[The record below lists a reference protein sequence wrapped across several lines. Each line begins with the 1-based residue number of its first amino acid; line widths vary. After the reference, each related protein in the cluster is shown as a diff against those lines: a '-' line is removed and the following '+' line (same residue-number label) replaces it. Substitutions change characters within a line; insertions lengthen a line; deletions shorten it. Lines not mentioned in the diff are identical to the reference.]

1 VKTSE
6 LVELS
11 DVNDIREL
19 AELFAV
25 VWGRPGSPPISA
37 DVMKALAHSGNYVVG
52 AYQNGRL
59 IAGLVG
65 WLGGDPRH
73 ELHLHSHILGV
84 LPDRESAGLGFE
96 MKQHQRRW
104 CLDRGVRVMEW
115 TTDPLVRRNG
125 YFNLTKL
132 GARAPEYLVNVYG
145 EMRDDINVGEESDRL
160 LIRWRLDSP
169 GAESAAA
176 GRNEEPDIR
185 ALIEQGAE
193 VVLAVGESSAPMLS
207 ADVQVGPS
215 GPSGHLPMDGED
227 IPHLLLCQV
236 PDDIVALR
244 RVKPELARSWR
255 LALRD
260 SLTSALARGYEIT
273 GASRHG
279 WYVLELLDS

>member
-1 VKTSE
+1 
-6 LVELS
+6 VELS

-37 DVMKALAHSGNYVVG
+37 DVIKALAHSGNYVVG

-65 WLGGDPRH
+65 WLGGDPWH

-104 CLDRGVRVMEW
+104 CLDRRVRVMEW

-185 ALIEQGAE
+185 ALIAQGAE
-193 VVLAVGESSAPMLS
+193 VVLAVGESSMPAPS
-207 ADVQVGPS
+207 AGFAGP
-215 GPSGHLPMDGED
+215 
-227 IPHLLLCQV
+227 LLVQV

-244 RVKPELARSWR
+244 RMKPELARSWR

-273 GASRHG
+273 GASRQG